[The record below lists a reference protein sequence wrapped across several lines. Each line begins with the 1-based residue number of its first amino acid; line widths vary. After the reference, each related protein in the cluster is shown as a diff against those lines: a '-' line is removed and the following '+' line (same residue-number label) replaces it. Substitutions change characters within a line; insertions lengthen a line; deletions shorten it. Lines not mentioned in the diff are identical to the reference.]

1 MLRLINLLDNSERLV
16 AAQTLEKEKIKNFW
30 IEAENPSDL
39 EMEVLSKKL
48 DVPKDLLNPPEIATY
63 ATLHL
68 QDSCAILQFSSLDS
82 DLNARNALPVTLC
95 FSMDWVLTLCTRQV
109 PAIKKAKERL
119 RKKVLDKPS
128 YVVHSIL
135 DEISA
140 TYFEYLERIED
151 QTRDIEEKMIER
163 ADQASMREL
172 FFLKSDLITFNKF
185 LWYERGALFSLKK
198 LDAPYMTK
206 GFKEMVD
213 DVHDDI
219 TRQIDIV
226 ETFREVLSDALDAYL
241 STISNKINLSIKRL
255 TVIVLY
261 LTVISTILVFP
272 NTIATVLGIPVIGS
286 NVNPYLVIGLLS
298 VSTLIPAVWLLRKQ
312 WLAPD

>member
-1 MLRLINLLDNSERLV
+1 MLRLINLLDNSERSV
-16 AAQTLEKEKIKNFW
+16 DAPTLQKEQIKNFW
-30 IEAENPSDL
+30 IEAENPTEQ
-39 EMEVLSKKL
+39 EMEVLSKKF
-48 DVPKDLLNPPEIATY
+48 DVPKDLLSPPEIATY

-68 QDSCAILQFSSLDS
+68 LESNAILQFSSLDS

-95 FSMDWVLTLCTRQV
+95 FSKDWVLTVCKKPV
-109 PAIKKAKERL
+109 PAVKKAKERL
-119 RKKVLDKPS
+119 HKKVLDKPS
-128 YVVHSIL
+128 YVVYSIL

-140 TYFEYLERIED
+140 TYFEYLERVED

-163 ADQASMREL
+163 ADKASMKEL
-172 FFLKSDLITFNKF
+172 FLLKSDLITFNKL

-198 LDAPYMTK
+198 LDALYMTK
-206 GFKEMVD
+206 EFKEMVD

-241 STISNKINLSIKRL
+241 STVSNTINSSIKRL

-272 NTIATVLGIPVIGS
+272 NTVATVFGIPVIGS
-286 NVNPYLVIGLLS
+286 NVNPYFVIGLLA
-298 VSTLIPAVWLLRKQ
+298 VSTIIPAVWLLRKQ